1 MSEVAAPDPLD
12 GQYADV
18 HLIEE
23 AVLAEV
29 RHSEW
34 ASTGGYAKGCTLCTD
49 KTFRERCDSGH
60 HNCAREMARVE
71 GAEGVRASLICG
83 GLRATLAR
91 VVADPRLGE
100 WKRHLDWWA
109 AR

>member
-1 MSEVAAPDPLD
+1 MNEQAPDPLE

-18 HLIEE
+18 HLIED
-23 AVLAEV
+23 AVLAEI
-29 RHSEW
+29 RYAEW
-34 ASTGGYAKGCTLCTD
+34 SSTGGRAKGCTLCSG
-49 KTFRERCDSGH
+49 KTFRERVEADH
-60 HNCAREMARVE
+60 YDCAREMARVE
-71 GAEGVRASLICG
+71 GAEGVRAALVCG

-109 AR
+109 SQR